1 MDALVPSEPSLPQPL
16 PAVVKAVERPLQAQ
30 SNPNE
35 NEKWSGNATAVT
47 TQQQVNLLDTTN
59 VAGLTTSGLTAASHV
74 GTAATDRLAVAN
86 PSAVANANSAATS
99 ASVASAFTTTSAE
112 AADSGSVLAVT
123 TTAFSPVTS
132 THITKNAGPVAVAF
146 DTVPPSGSGVAVDST
161 SQPSFDPS
169 AIGLSDGFGLL
180 QPRSLASLT
189 GTGSDLPSLLT
200 GFGSNTSS
208 TNNSAGASI
217 SALANSLAPV
227 TGVNSISELVGK
239 MDNPHSTA
247 NSTPFGTLV
256 GNLLPNSPLLSGMF
270 GQVSEAFSPAS
281 PVSDALGGLAPGL
294 NGLLGLDKTT
304 VLSTS
309 DVLGLLNSL
318 QSAAASVPG
327 LQGMPV
333 QAALDTVL
341 MTDFLRTLDSTSLS
355 GPLASDS
362 GILSQLLPLSGTLT
376 GTSPLTAPMPGM
388 EQTAPPSIAA
398 LPTGPLTQGLGG
410 LLSNLR

>member
-30 SNPNE
+30 TNPNE

-112 AADSGSVLAVT
+112 AADSGSVFAVT

-239 MDNPHSTA
+239 MDNPHSTV

-270 GQVSEAFSPAS
+270 GQVS
-281 PVSDALGGLAPGL
+281 DALGGLAPGL

-304 VLSTS
+304 VPSTS

-333 QAALDTVL
+333 QGALDTVL
-341 MTDFLRTLDSTSLS
+341 MTDFLRTLDSASLS